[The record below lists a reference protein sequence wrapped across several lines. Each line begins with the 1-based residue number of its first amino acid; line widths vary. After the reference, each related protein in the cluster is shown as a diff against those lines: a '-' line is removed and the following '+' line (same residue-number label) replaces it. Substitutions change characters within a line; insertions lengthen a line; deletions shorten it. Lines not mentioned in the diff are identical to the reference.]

1 MKKGL
6 PIQDELLVETH
17 FFSRGAIDFGD
28 DIKRNMLGFKIKLVI
43 LANLKEKKYMKEI
56 QILKSCLCKLSHF
69 SGLTINQ

>member
-17 FFSRGAIDFGD
+17 FFSRGDIDFGD

-43 LANLKEKKYMKEI
+43 LANLKI
-56 QILKSCLCKLSHF
+56 
-69 SGLTINQ
+69 